1 MIRKI
6 IAATCLVAAVAFAAP
21 ASADGYRHGRGGG
34 YGKHYGYNYYG
45 HNYYGRNYYGY
56 NYYGHGDAAVIAGS
70 LLLGAFI
77 GHLIAPPRTVYVAPP
92 QPVLGNCR
100 TIYGTGNLN
109 GRLAEYSGTG
119 CYDAYGNLYATPGS
133 ERFLRYLD

>member
-6 IAATCLVAAVAFAAP
+6 IAATCLLAALAFAAP
-21 ASADGYRHGRGGG
+21 VSADGYRQGYRGGHG
-34 YGKHYGYNYYG
+34 YKYSHKYYRHDG
-45 HNYYGRNYYGY
+45 
-56 NYYGHGDAAVIAGS
+56 AAIFAGG
-70 LLLGAFI
+70 LLLGALI
-77 GHLIAPPRTVYVAPP
+77 GHLAAPPRTVYAAPP

-100 TIYGTGNLN
+100 TIYGTGYVN

-119 CYDAYGNLYATPGS
+119 CYDAYGNLYSMPGS

>member
-6 IAATCLVAAVAFAAP
+6 IAATCLFAALTFAIP
-21 ASADGYRHGRGGG
+21 ASADGYRRGHGGG
-34 YGKHYGYNYYG
+34 YGKHYG
-45 HNYYGRNYYGY
+45 HNYYGYK
-56 NYYGHGDAAVIAGS
+56 YYGHGDAAVIAGS

-92 QPVLGNCR
+92 RQPVLGSCR
-100 TIYGTGNLN
+100 VIYGTGYVN
-109 GRLAEYSGTG
+109 GRMAEYSGTG

-133 ERFLRYLD
+133 ERFLGYLN

>member
-6 IAATCLVAAVAFAAP
+6 IAATCLFAALTFAVP
-21 ASADGYRHGRGGG
+21 ASADGYRHGHWGG
-34 YGKHYGYNYYG
+34 YGKHYNYKHY
-45 HNYYGRNYYGY
+45 R
-56 NYYGHGDAAVIAGS
+56 HGGAAVFAGG
-70 LLLGAFI
+70 LLLGALI
-77 GHLIAPPRTVYVAPP
+77 GHLAAPPRTVYAAPP
-92 QPVLGNCR
+92 RQPVLGNCR
-100 TIYGTGNLN
+100 IIYGTGYVN